1 MGAPSVEDRIE
12 LERLID
18 QYGHAVHLKD
28 AALWGGVW
36 ADRDDCHWDL
46 AGLTM
51 DGKSTIVDFWVKAV
65 GGFGWIWHVTPLKW
79 FDVTGDT
86 ATGVC
91 YLREEFTRA
100 DGARGSLTARYHDQY
115 VRTANGWRV
124 LSRRLE
130 VLDRG

>member
-1 MGAPSVEDRIE
+1 MGAPSIADRVE

-18 QYGHAVHLKD
+18 QYGHAVHEKD
-28 AALWGGVW
+28 PALWGAVW
-36 ADRDDCHWDL
+36 ADRDECHWDL
-46 AGLTM
+46 AGRVV
-51 DGKSTIVDFWVKAV
+51 DGKDNIVKLWIGAV
-65 GGFGWIWHVTPLKW
+65 ATFGWIWHVAPLKW
-79 FDVTGDT
+79 FDVDGDN

-100 DGARGSLTARYHDQY
+100 DGSRGSLTARYHDTY
-115 VRTANGWRV
+115 VRTGQGWRV